1 MKPHLFRVLA
11 VSALVA
17 ADTASD
23 DVKKELKKFEGTWV
37 IESLELEG
45 QKQPAD
51 LLKGVKL
58 TCKDDGTFTY
68 VDPMGTHKGT
78 FKVDIA
84 KKPKQLDIH
93 FTEGPEKGNTIKGIY
108 EIEGDTYKVCIAMG
122 DKERPTEFTSKGGY
136 GLEVLKREKSK

>member
-1 MKPHLFRVLA
+1 MKPQLFLVLA

-37 IESLELEG
+37 IESLEVDG

-51 LLKGVKL
+51 LFKGVKL
-58 TCKDDGTFTY
+58 TCKDDTFTY

-84 KKPKQLDIH
+84 KKPKHIDIT
-93 FTEGPEKGNTIKGIY
+93 FTDGPEKGNTIKGIY
-108 EIEGDTYKVCIAMG
+108 EIDGDTYKVCIPMG
-122 DKERPTEFTSKGGY
+122 GKERPTEFTSKGGN